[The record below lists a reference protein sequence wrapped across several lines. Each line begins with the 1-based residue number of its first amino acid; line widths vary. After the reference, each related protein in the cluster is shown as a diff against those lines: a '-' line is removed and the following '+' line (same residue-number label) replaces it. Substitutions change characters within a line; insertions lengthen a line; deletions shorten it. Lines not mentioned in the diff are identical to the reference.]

1 MAADE
6 ITATGAVAGTSG
18 GPARRDAR
26 MRARWLVHLA
36 LLLAVIVSLVPLLI
50 YGASLRITVHWLV
63 ACLFAVL
70 VAVHLAQRR
79 RTVARLAA
87 ALARTGSRLRPAR
100 RLAVSGAV
108 FTFLLANVIVSGVL
122 DVAAGRAFMI
132 PLAGGGV
139 NWHGLS
145 SLVFLGYLVTH
156 VIRRRRRMRKSVIR

>member
-1 MAADE
+1 MADE
-6 ITATGAVAGTSG
+6 ITATGAAAGITGVAAGRS
-18 GPARRDAR
+18 AR

-36 LLLAVIVSLVPLLI
+36 LLIAVVVSLVPLLM
-50 YGASLRITVHWLV
+50 YGASLRITVHWVV
-63 ACLFAVL
+63 ACLFAALIV
-70 VAVHLAQRR
+70 VHLAQRR

-87 ALARTGSRLRPAR
+87 ALARSGSRLRPAR

-122 DVAAGRAFMI
+122 DVATGRTAMI

-145 SLVFLGYLVTH
+145 SLVFLGYLLTH
-156 VIRRRRRMRKSVIR
+156 VIRRRRRLRKSVIR